1 MKLRNLLAHLRD
13 QDENCT
19 VRVSLNGERPLDVR
33 AVAFSDDDTIV
44 LLAVPTWSMSEL
56 DQVMALLPPRKAWLS
71 VYQPTTNP
79 GNAHKFWGCIEHS
92 LPYEKC
98 EACRS
103 EVCIGY
109 HYGVQEPS
117 RRYCNCHCKAE
128 CPEGLTDD
136 GSSG

>member
-44 LLAVPTWSMSEL
+44 LLAVPSWSLSEL
-56 DQVMALLPPRKAWLS
+56 DHVMALLPSRKTWLE
-71 VYQPTTNP
+71 VFQPATQAGTS
-79 GNAHKFWGCIEHS
+79 HQFWACIEHS

-98 EACRS
+98 EACRDI
-103 EVCIGY
+103 VATGF
-109 HYGVQEPS
+109 HFGVQAPTK
-117 RRYCNCHCKAE
+117 RFCNCHSKAQ
-128 CPEGLTDD
+128 CPDGLKDD